1 MMSGPSPMTS
11 QSKSHPFAWTKVM
24 PNHLYSVPWP
34 ARTKVGM
41 QLRVVPNRPEFL
53 QHVDTF
59 SPGTAMGQQQTFT
72 VFGLNVRYW
81 GDSVVKLLRSVRE
94 P

>member
-1 MMSGPSPMTS
+1 
-11 QSKSHPFAWTKVM
+11 
-24 PNHLYSVPWP
+24 
-34 ARTKVGM
+34 M

-59 SPGTAMGQQQTFT
+59 SPGTAMGQQQTFS

-81 GDSVVKLLRSVRE
+81 GRSGHHFEGARGLLLAKTGHRLVIFEYRRIIIAARGY
-94 P
+94 